1 MAVKVKQSTIDE
13 IKKMGMTKAL
23 ASAKTRTSPEWQEA
37 LKRMYGARRLSQAKG
52 SAGRPGP
59 GAGSAKTK
67 GKVATYSRSTSSPV
81 KDGGGTGYK
90 GSPKS
95 QQQAR
100 NRKVAGGLVGGAAAL
115 AAGSKASGRKN
126 ISAAQARA
134 EALNKG
140 NKAGNLTK
148 KAVAE
153 RAKSRAAAARNVM
166 PTVGSR
172 VSAVA
177 SRASVPTAAA
187 YLAYKG
193 AQKAKKEADAAG
205 RKVKATGSG
214 RASSMAASIARN
226 RKKGPKGPVRGK

>member
-100 NRKVAGGLVGGAAAL
+100 NRKIAGGLVGGAAAL

-126 ISAAQARA
+126 ISAAQARL
-134 EALNKG
+134 EVLNKTNKKTG
-140 NKAGNLTK
+140 NSTK
-148 KAVAE
+148 RAVAE
-153 RAKSRAAAARNVM
+153 IAKTKAAAARNVM

-172 VSAVA
+172 ASAAV

-214 RASSMAASIARN
+214 RASSMAASVKKN
-226 RKKGPKGPVRGK
+226 RKKK